1 MLRIFNA
8 YAVSGFYFGH
18 AVYIRVEV
26 IIPWRFFAYYCD
38 SVAACHVI
46 LMAAMLSRSC
56 YAYLFARVLFSSG
69 DILRRICYQGFTIFG
84 CGVEETQGK
93 QVNR

>member
-1 MLRIFNA
+1 MFCGEQSAIKETPCMLRIFNA

-26 IIPWRFFAYYCD
+26 IIPWRLFAYYCD

-46 LMAAMLSRSC
+46 LMAAILSGSC
-56 YAYLFARVLFSSG
+56 YAYLVPVCTRVVF
-69 DILRRICYQGFTIFG
+69 FW
-84 CGVEETQGK
+84 
-93 QVNR
+93 